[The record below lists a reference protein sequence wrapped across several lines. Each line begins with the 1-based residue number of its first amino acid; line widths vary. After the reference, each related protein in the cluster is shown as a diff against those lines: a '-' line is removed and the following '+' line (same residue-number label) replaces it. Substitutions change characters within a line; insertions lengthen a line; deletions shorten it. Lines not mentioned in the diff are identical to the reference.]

1 MTVKLVLVIT
11 TVLSLLVLE
20 NKFPFFGFRQSLG
33 SRIATNLELGVVNS
47 LISSLVVGFISSFL
61 PIARP
66 GTGILVAIPSPVMA
80 GILAFLLLDL
90 YMYLW
95 HRSMHRLPLAWR
107 FHRVHH
113 TDRSMNVSTAYR
125 FHPIEIVSSSLPKLL
140 LIWVLGI
147 SSNIVLIY
155 ELVFTVVVALHHS
168 NVRLPAWLDR
178 LLAYAIVTP
187 NYHRIHHSQV
197 VTETNTNYGSVLT
210 WWDRI
215 LGSYRNLEAIYNI
228 QLGVSDEDRELTIGQ
243 LLLLPIPGLDRDKS
257 EDSIVV
263 NKH

>member
-1 MTVKLVLVIT
+1 
-11 TVLSLLVLE
+11 
-20 NKFPFFGFRQSLG
+20 
-33 SRIATNLELGVVNS
+33 
-47 LISSLVVGFISSFL
+47 
-61 PIARP
+61 
-66 GTGILVAIPSPVMA
+66 
-80 GILAFLLLDL
+80 LLLDI

-125 FHPIEIVSSSLPKLL
+125 FHPIEIVSSSFPKLL

-147 SSNIVLIY
+147 TSNIVLIY
-155 ELVFTVVVALHHS
+155 ELVFTAVVALHHS
-168 NVRLPAWLDR
+168 NVRLPTWLDR
-178 LLAYAIVTP
+178 SLAYAIVTP

-197 VTETNTNYGSVLT
+197 VTETNANYGSVLT

-215 LGSYRNLEAIYNI
+215 LGSYRDLAVVENI
-228 QLGVSDEDRELTIGQ
+228 QLGVSDEERELNIWQ
-243 LLLLPIPGLDRDKS
+243 SLLLPIPGLDRDKS

-263 NKH
+263 EKR